1 MGLQVERAPG
11 SRLASLACNSMW
23 RVQVQAGGRGKKVES
38 KWVDVEK
45 GEWGGGLV
53 GGVGGEVEVRV
64 QGFDDEVL
72 RYGITR
78 QRPARCHRGG
88 QGS

>member
-38 KWVDVEK
+38 KWLDVEK
-45 GEWGGGLV
+45 GEWGG

>member
-1 MGLQVERAPG
+1 MQVHVEDAGP
-11 SRLASLACNSMW
+11 SRW
-23 RVQVQAGGRGKKVES
+23 TWEKVES

-45 GEWGGGLV
+45 GEWGGCVCVCVWG

>member
-1 MGLQVERAPG
+1 M
-11 SRLASLACNSMW
+11 
-23 RVQVQAGGRGKKVES
+23 
-38 KWVDVEK
+38 
-45 GEWGGGLV
+45 V